1 MHTHHLLFHSLH
13 NALGFLNIALYHHRV
28 SLWNILAAEVK
39 LKERERGREAVKE
52 GGGGGGVIKGGER
65 RRKEGKREG
74 QKEKRSKR
82 GHRR

>member
-1 MHTHHLLFHSLH
+1 MENAHTHIPQHSHTHTTALTHTHHLLFHSLH

-52 GGGGGGVIKGGER
+52 EGGGG
-65 RRKEGKREG
+65 
-74 QKEKRSKR
+74 
-82 GHRR
+82 